1 MLRTRSTGFVLNDT
15 TLRQPWM
22 GQYKDGAL
30 GITNLQG
37 MSHAWSSFLPAGGA
51 ICDNATSGDDR
62 STDRPTDGGIC
73 GSDAPSPL
81 MDLV

>member
-1 MLRTRSTGFVLNDT
+1 
-15 TLRQPWM
+15 
-22 GQYKDGAL
+22 
-30 GITNLQG
+30 

-73 GSDAPSPL
+73 GSDAPSCL